1 MEEQTVVLTQL
12 CSRSGLTNFVE
23 LCEEISELVET
34 QDEEGLQTLINAFAA
49 SIEEANLSLNQFDT
63 VIDCL
68 NEVFNGVIAEPDIA

>member
-1 MEEQTVVLTQL
+1 MEAQTVVLTQL
-12 CSRSGLTNFVE
+12 SSRSGLTNFVE

>member
-34 QDEEGLQTLINAFAA
+34 QDEGLQTLINVFAA